1 MRYLLKNASAVS
13 VGDPIENSGANRT
26 FQAVVSGTGA
36 VNATVDIE
44 VSNNRTDWLNMGTI
58 TLSGTSRATDGF
70 AAAAPWAFIRARVSA
85 ISGSAARVDALVG
98 V

>member
-13 VGDPIENSGANRT
+13 VGDPIESRGANHT

-36 VNATVDIE
+36 VNATVNID
-44 VSNNRTDWLNMGTI
+44 VSNNRTDWLTRGTI

-70 AAAAPWAFIRARVSA
+70 AVAAPWAFIRARVSA
-85 ISGSAARVDALVG
+85 ISGSAACVDVLVG